1 MQRPYRR
8 APLPP
13 PAKGVADAPE
23 DLLRRE
29 PGRPAAEAAEAAA
42 READGPERAELGD
55 GLEEQLLLGLGRNS
69 IHLKIVTK
77 ILT

>member
-1 MQRPYRR
+1 MPRPYRR
-8 APLPP
+8 APLPPP

-69 IHLKIVTK
+69 IHLKM
-77 ILT
+77 